1 MRRPK
6 RRSSF
11 FNMKKKKTCPFTLS
25 GMKVIDYKDID
36 TLRQFVTERGKILPR
51 RITGVSHFYQKL
63 LKKAIKR
70 ARQMALLPFV
80 AKDY

>member
-1 MRRPK
+1 MKRPK

-11 FNMKKKKTCPFTLS
+11 FNAKKKQTCPFILL
-25 GMKVIDYKDID
+25 GMKDVDYKDID

-51 RITGVSHFYQKL
+51 RITGVSHFFQKL